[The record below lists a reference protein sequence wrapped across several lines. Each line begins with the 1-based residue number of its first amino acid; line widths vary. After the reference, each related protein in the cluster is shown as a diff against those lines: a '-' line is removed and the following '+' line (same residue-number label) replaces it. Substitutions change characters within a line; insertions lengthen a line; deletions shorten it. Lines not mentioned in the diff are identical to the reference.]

1 MARLLIVMAST
12 HETLASHYYPR
23 AMARLLTVMAS
34 SHEALPF
41 PLKGLGGRYR
51 EAGLREVGLLYITEV
66 SEVKMEVKTEVK
78 SPR

>member
-1 MARLLIVMAST
+1 
-12 HETLASHYYPR
+12 
-23 AMARLLTVMAS
+23 MARLLTVMAS